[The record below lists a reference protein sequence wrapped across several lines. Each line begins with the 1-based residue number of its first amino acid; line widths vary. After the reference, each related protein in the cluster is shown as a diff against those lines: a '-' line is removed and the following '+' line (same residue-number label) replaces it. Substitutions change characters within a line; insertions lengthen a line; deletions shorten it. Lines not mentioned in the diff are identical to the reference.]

1 MLRGRLLRMSTAS
14 KKRVII
20 LCVGNS
26 CRSQM
31 AEALWREIAGDAWEV
46 FSAGS
51 EPATSVHPLTVA
63 ALAERG
69 IDISAAQPKSVAMF
83 AGLPFDLV
91 VTVCGDGA
99 CPVLTN
105 VRAREHW
112 PFDDPPATT
121 GDESAKMAV
130 FRRVR
135 DEIEQRIRRYVAS
148 PPRLN

>member
-1 MLRGRLLRMSTAS
+1 MSTAP

-105 VRAREHW
+105 VRSREYW
-112 PFDDPPATT
+112 PFDDPPAAT
-121 GDESAKMAV
+121 GDEAAKMAA

-135 DEIEQRIRRYVAS
+135 DEIEQQIRRYLAS
-148 PPRLN
+148 PPTPD

>member
-1 MLRGRLLRMSTAS
+1 MSTAS
-14 KKRVII
+14 KERVII

-31 AEALWREIAGDAWEV
+31 AEALWREIAGDRWEV

-51 EPATSVHPLTVA
+51 EPAAAVHPLTIT

-69 IDISAAQPKSVAMF
+69 IDISSARPKSVARY
-83 AGLPFDLV
+83 ATESFDLV
-91 VTVCGDGA
+91 VTVCGDGQ

-112 PFDDPPATT
+112 PFDDPPAAP
-121 GDESAKMAV
+121 GNDAAKMAV

-135 DEIEQRIRRYVAS
+135 DEIEQRIRRYLAVESAS
-148 PPRLN
+148 R